1 MQDFD
6 YNAFLVSVSGPQ
18 GQLIT
23 KGIQMKTLFSL
34 FAVAALA
41 FTLTGCGD
49 PCKEDKLGNS
59 LATIGKSGLEKDKVI
74 AERTAARAQKC
85 AEKKGAE
92 LKKKMGL

>member
-1 MQDFD
+1 MKKMFW
-6 YNAFLVSVSGPQ
+6 
-18 GQLIT
+18 LIA
-23 KGIQMKTLFSL
+23 I
-34 FAVAALA
+34 AALS
-41 FTLTGCGD
+41 FSVVGCGD